1 MDSIRYF
8 IILLISLVFSLIL
21 KIIIKIFCDGDDDG
35 VLNDEEVKIMKV
47 EGSYFIFSNS
57 IFYYQ
62 NMVLSQLLML

>member
-8 IILLISLVFSLIL
+8 IILFISLVFSLIL
-21 KIIIKIFCDGDDDG
+21 KILIKSFCGGGDGG
-35 VLNDEEVKIMKV
+35 VLNGEEEKIMKV

-62 NMVLSQLLML
+62 NMVLSQLIML

>member
-21 KIIIKIFCDGDDDG
+21 KILIKFFCGGGDG